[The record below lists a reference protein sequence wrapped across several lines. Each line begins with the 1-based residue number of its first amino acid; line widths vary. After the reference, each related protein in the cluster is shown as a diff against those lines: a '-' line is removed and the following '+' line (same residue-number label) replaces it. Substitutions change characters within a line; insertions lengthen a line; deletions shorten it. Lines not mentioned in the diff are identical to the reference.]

1 MNSYRD
7 GCRRSAEYQL
17 GSWKFDDR
25 LLGREVSVE
34 NLYKDGQLRTELEV
48 AM

>member
-7 GCRRSAEYQL
+7 GCRRRADYQL
-17 GSWKFDDR
+17 GCCDHDDR
-25 LLGREVSVE
+25 LLGAVENVE
-34 NLYKDGQLRTELEV
+34 NLYRDGQLRTELEV